1 MVLTSTDWIV
11 IAAYLLLNL
20 LISLYYRR
28 RSSGSTEEFFV
39 SGRNVSWWL
48 AGTSMVATTFAADT
62 PLLVTGLVARNGI
75 SGNWLWWSQCLCGMM
90 TVFFFA
96 RYWRRSEILTDVEFV
111 ELRYQGKPAAFLRG
125 FRAIYLGAL
134 MNCLIL
140 GWVIKAMISITTVLL
155 GDAIAQGR
163 VLAIGFGGHNLT
175 SYTLG
180 TPEHTALLIC
190 VLLLVPFTGMYTFI
204 GGLWGVLVTD
214 LFQFALKMTMI
225 IVLAWIAV
233 AKIGG
238 MALLKIQLSHVDA
251 VAHQSGEAT
260 GSILSFFPSFQLGW
274 TTDALWTLPVI
285 TFALY
290 LAVQWWASWYPGAEP
305 GGGGYVAQRMFSAKD
320 EKNSLGATL
329 WFNIAHYA
337 MRSWPWIIT
346 GLVAVA
352 VYSPHGGLHPSA
364 EFAAEPEKGYVMVLR
379 DFLPPALRGL
389 MIAAFLAAFMSTVG
403 TQLNWG
409 TSYLINDFYRRFLVR
424 KASDKHYVFVSK
436 VIIVLLVILSGYAA
450 ANITSIQS
458 AWQLL
463 LGMGA
468 GTGSVLLLRW
478 YWWRIN
484 AWSEISSMIAA
495 FAVSMSLT
503 RIQFAGNN
511 SVVFAKTALI
521 TTAATTVVWLLTTLI
536 TRPEPEA
543 KLVQFY
549 RRVRPTIHGWKHIA
563 ALAPD
568 VTPVRDL
575 TANAFDWIMGC
586 ALVYCAMFSIGEFA
600 LHDWLMGA
608 VLLIAAT
615 LSGYF
620 IYWSLSRRGW
630 QTLSGR

>member
-1 MVLTSTDWIV
+1 
-11 IAAYLLLNL
+11 
-20 LISLYYRR
+20 
-28 RSSGSTEEFFV
+28 
-39 SGRNVSWWL
+39 
-48 AGTSMVATTFAADT
+48 
-62 PLLVTGLVARNGI
+62 
-75 SGNWLWWSQCLCGMM
+75 
-90 TVFFFA
+90 
-96 RYWRRSEILTDVEFV
+96 
-111 ELRYQGKPAAFLRG
+111 
-125 FRAIYLGAL
+125 
-134 MNCLIL
+134 
-140 GWVIKAMISITTVLL
+140 
-155 GDAIAQGR
+155 
-163 VLAIGFGGHNLT
+163 
-175 SYTLG
+175 
-180 TPEHTALLIC
+180 
-190 VLLLVPFTGMYTFI
+190 
-204 GGLWGVLVTD
+204 
-214 LFQFALKMTMI
+214 
-225 IVLAWIAV
+225 
-233 AKIGG
+233 
-238 MALLKIQLSHVDA
+238 
-251 VAHQSGEAT
+251 
-260 GSILSFFPSFQLGW
+260 
-274 TTDALWTLPVI
+274 
-285 TFALY
+285 
-290 LAVQWWASWYPGAEP
+290 
-305 GGGGYVAQRMFSAKD
+305 MFSAKD

-495 FAVSMSLT
+495 FVVSMSLT
-503 RIQFAGNN
+503 RMQFAGNS

-521 TTAATTVVWLLTTLI
+521 TTAATTVVWLVTTLI
-536 TRPEPEA
+536 TKPEPEA

-575 TANAFDWIMGC
+575 SANAFDWIMGC
-586 ALVYCAMFSIGEFA
+586 TLVYCTMFSIGEFA
-600 LHDWLMGA
+600 LHDWLTGI
-608 VLLIAAT
+608 VLLIVAS

-630 QTLSGR
+630 QTLSGADPISAPLPIGKPQVES

>member
-1 MVLTSTDWIV
+1 MPLTSTDWIV
-11 IAAYLLLNL
+11 IVGYLLVNL
-20 LISLYYRR
+20 LIGLYYRR
-28 RSSGSTEEFFV
+28 RASGNTEEFFI
-39 SGRNVSWWL
+39 SGRDVSWWL

-62 PLLVTGLVARNGI
+62 PLLVCGLVARQGI
-75 SGNWLWWSQCLCGMM
+75 AGNWIWWGSCVGGMM

-96 RYWRRSEILTDVEFV
+96 RYWRRAEVLTDVQLV
-111 ELRYQGKPAAFLRG
+111 EVRYGGKPAAFLRG
-125 FRAIYLGAL
+125 FKAIYLGL
-134 MNCLIL
+134 FMNCFIL
-140 GWVIKAMISITTVLL
+140 GWVTQAMVSIITVLL
-155 GDAIAQGR
+155 GPVIAQGR
-163 VLAIGFGGHNLT
+163 VLQVAIGGHVFQH
-175 SYTLG
+175 TLG
-180 TPEHTALLIC
+180 DPRYTSVLIC
-190 VLLLVPFTGMYTFI
+190 IFILIPFTGLYTFI

-225 IVLAWIAV
+225 IVLAWVAV
-233 AKIGG
+233 SKIGG
-238 MALLKIQLSHVDA
+238 MQALQMHLRVIENNVR
-251 VAHQSGEAT
+251 AT
-260 GSILSFFPSFQLGW
+260 GVETADPVAFLPNFHLGL
-274 TTDALWTLPVI
+274 TTNALWTLPVL
-285 TFALY
+285 TFIVY
-290 LAVQWWASWYPGAEP
+290 LGMQWWLAWYPGAEP

-329 WFNIAHYA
+329 WFNIANYA
-337 MRSWPWIIT
+337 MRSWPWIVT

-424 KASDKHYVFVSK
+424 KASDKHYVFASK
-436 VIIVLLVILSGYAA
+436 IIIVLLVILSGYAA

-495 FAVSMSLT
+495 FVVSMSLT
-503 RIQFAGNN
+503 RIQFAGNS

-521 TTAATTVVWLLTTLI
+521 TTAATTIVWLLTTLI
-536 TRPEPEA
+536 TKPEPDA
-543 KLVQFY
+543 KLLQFY

-563 ALAPD
+563 AQAPD
-568 VTPVRDL
+568 ITPVRDL
-575 TANAFDWIMGC
+575 AASTYDWIAGC
-586 ALVYCAMFSIGEFA
+586 LLVYCAMFSIGELV
-600 LHDWLMGA
+600 LHEWVMGI
-608 VLLIAAT
+608 LLLVIAA

-620 IYWSLSRRGW
+620 IFWSLSRRGW
-630 QTLSGR
+630 QTFSGA

>member
-503 RIQFAGNN
+503 RIQFPGNN

-521 TTAATTVVWLLTTLI
+521 TTAATTVVWLLTTLV